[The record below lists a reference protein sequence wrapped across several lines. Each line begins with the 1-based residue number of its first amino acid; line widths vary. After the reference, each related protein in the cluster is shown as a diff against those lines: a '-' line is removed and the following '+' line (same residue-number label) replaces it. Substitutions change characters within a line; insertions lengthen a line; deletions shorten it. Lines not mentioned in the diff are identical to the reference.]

1 MKTRGSRKHERRT
14 ENIILQDET
23 DLRTTGTS
31 ETKLP
36 AKNHE
41 ALERIKEDPK
51 GQNSNDKSSSLNN
64 PLAKGR

>member
-1 MKTRGSRKHERRT
+1 
-14 ENIILQDET
+14 
-23 DLRTTGTS
+23 LRTTGTS